1 MEAEDV
7 EDGELDYVAPDNHR
21 LEIVLPISVGRG
33 GSDGLLAH
41 HRGRGQAVSDFRHL
55 DLEPSFVDGIGLT
68 ELIEIGRAQDAK
80 SAAGGVIGRWR
91 YVRENPPATD
101 ENV

>member
-21 LEIVLPISVGRG
+21 LEIVFPTSVGGG

-68 ELIEIGRAQDAK
+68 ELIEIGKKRR
-80 SAAGGVIGRWR
+80 AAGGVIGRWR